1 MNEIDEE
8 EYDDDHDGDEDDDII
23 DDVVAADIELNFC
36 NSALESD
43 GVSSNGVT
51 VNNEFNNVD
60 DACKSDVDMADA
72 AAICGTDVEG
82 KPINGT

>member
-8 EYDDDHDGDEDDDII
+8 EYDDDDDD
-23 DDVVAADIELNFC
+23 DIELNFC
-36 NSALESD
+36 NSVLEND
-43 GVSSNGVT
+43 GVSSNGET

-60 DACKSDVDMADA
+60 DACKSDVDMADV
-72 AAICGTDVEG
+72 AICDTDVDG

>member
-1 MNEIDEE
+1 MKETDEE
-8 EYDDDHDGDEDDDII
+8 EYDDDDDD
-23 DDVVAADIELNFC
+23 DDDLAAADIELNFC
-36 NSALESD
+36 SSVLEND

-60 DACKSDVDMADA
+60 DACNSDVDMVDV
-72 AAICGTDVEG
+72 AICGTTDVEG

>member
-8 EYDDDHDGDEDDDII
+8 EYDDDDIDG
-23 DDVVAADIELNFC
+23 VAAADIELNFC

-43 GVSSNGVT
+43 GVSSNGVI

-60 DACKSDVDMADA
+60 NACKSDVDMADV
-72 AAICGTDVEG
+72 AICGAIAEG

>member
-1 MNEIDEE
+1 MNAIDEE
-8 EYDDDHDGDEDDDII
+8 EYDDNDDGDDAEA
-23 DDVVAADIELNFC
+23 AADNELNLC
-36 NSALESD
+36 NSALFSD

-60 DACKSDVDMADA
+60 DACKSDVDMADV
-72 AAICGTDVEG
+72 AICNADVEG